1 MGSTSDQAMLR
12 TVLLAAAVA
21 SASAF
26 APMGG
31 LVRPKARTAAVSSLK
46 MQGDFSDAVPFLK
59 RPINLDGEYAGD
71 VGFDPLGFSD
81 VFDLRVLREAEL
93 KHGRFAML
101 AVLGFLVE
109 EKYTLP
115 FFPKMA
121 PVDAHDYFVQ
131 QGGGSQIIGVVALFE
146 TLQGKRE
153 PGDFAFDPLGLAK
166 DEATLERYRLAEIK
180 HSRLAMIAIGG
191 FIHQYWVTKQTVFEQ
206 LANFKSLS

>member
-1 MGSTSDQAMLR
+1 MGPPAMLR
-12 TVLLAAAVA
+12 TIILAAAVA

-26 APMGG
+26 APMAGFG
-31 LVRPKARTAAVSSLK
+31 RTATKARTAAVSSLK

-71 VGFDPLGFSD
+71 VGFDPLGFF
-81 VFDLRVLREAEL
+81 VQ
-93 KHGRFAML
+93 
-101 AVLGFLVE
+101 

-131 QGGGSQIIGVVALFE
+131 QGGGSQIIFWISFVEIFGVVALFE

-166 DEATLERYRLAEIK
+166 DEATLERYRLA
-180 HSRLAMIAIGG
+180 MIAIGG

>member
-1 MGSTSDQAMLR
+1 MG
-12 TVLLAAAVA
+12 AAAVA

-101 AVLGFLVE
+101 ATLGFVVQE
-109 EKYTLP
+109 TYTLP

-131 QGGGSQIIGVVALFE
+131 QGGGSQIIFWISFVEIFGVVALFE
-146 TLQGKRE
+146 TLQGKR
-153 PGDFAFDPLGLAK
+153 
-166 DEATLERYRLAEIK
+166 LAEIK
-180 HSRLAMIAIGG
+180 HARLAMIAIGG
-191 FIHQYWVTKQTVFEQ
+191 FIHQYWVTKQTVLEQ
-206 LANFKSLS
+206 LNNFKSLS